1 MVREGAVVVDVGVNR
16 VEDPTAERGY
26 RVVGDVAFQEV
37 LGRAAV
43 ATPVPGGVG
52 ALTTA
57 ILLRS
62 AVRAAETREGRTR

>member
-16 VEDPTAERGY
+16 VDDPGAERGF
-26 RVVGDVAFQEV
+26 RVVGDVAFDEM

-43 ATPVPGGVG
+43 VTPVPGGVG

-62 AVRAAETREGRTR
+62 TVRAAEARARQE